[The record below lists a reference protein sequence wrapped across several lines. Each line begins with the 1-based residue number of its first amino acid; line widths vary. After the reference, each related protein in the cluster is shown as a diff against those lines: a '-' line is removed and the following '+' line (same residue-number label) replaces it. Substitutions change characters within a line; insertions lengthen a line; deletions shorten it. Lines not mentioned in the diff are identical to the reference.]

1 MNTSFMSTLA
11 PTTGTIEKGCATG
24 AVSDWLRERVG
35 LCMYVEK
42 LDFHR
47 EQDPSFV
54 CDSYRKI
61 KWVRDKQHRRLEA
74 LLQQQDQHDE
84 SHEDAPASD
93 SNKPAESLLTAA
105 DENGDGGSEDSP
117 DCATE
122 TSNDPLDILVG
133 DVLRGFNV
141 SVTCRGAFPARGS
154 DLLEAISIP
163 CIREGNSLT
172 LCSSPGIGD
181 QLVSFGG
188 RVLRDTSIVLPRAV
202 RVDPMQYERARYTY
216 SNTVYS
222 FDIPSSTWTRRECT
236 GREPRER
243 SDHSALFMGPRHLLI
258 FGGRGR
264 NGQVF
269 RDFFALSLEW
279 WHWTQLDTSA
289 TPYERYWHGWCIA
302 FDSEQP
308 WQQEPSIFLFGGK
321 SDTLVYS
328 DLHQLQTTRLKRLL
342 TDEEEHECKYARD
355 IDTETSS
362 TRFQE
367 ERRVSDAARLLMKER
382 ELQRLPNWFVPHTVG
397 KPPSARFG
405 MQVVALDNEQLA
417 VIGGWRIPK
426 SKTDKIRKSRSLD
439 VHILDLTTLV
449 WSTPK
454 LSTLVSAQPYVPS
467 ERLLFECFYAHQTL
481 VLFGGHT
488 YASNGETESFTACAD
503 ASTVIC
509 KLDVSRMIWRRQKFG
524 SGGEADDAE
533 VAPALPLP
541 HSHCSNNAVLNGRAF
556 TCSSESSSLEL
567 QLTALD
573 IRVPQR
579 M

>member
-1 MNTSFMSTLA
+1 MSAPAPATS
-11 PTTGTIEKGCATG
+11 EKGRAEG

-42 LDFHR
+42 LNFHR

-54 CDSYRKI
+54 SDSYRKI
-61 KWVRDKQHRRLEA
+61 KWVQDKQRRRLEA
-74 LLQQQDQHDE
+74 LQHQQDQHDE
-84 SHEDAPASD
+84 SHKDAQASGSNTPDD
-93 SNKPAESLLTAA
+93 SALTAA
-105 DENGDGGSEDSP
+105 DEHGSSEREDFADS
-117 DCATE
+117 TVE

-141 SVTCRGAFPARGS
+141 SVTCRGALPARGS
-154 DLLEAISIP
+154 DPLEAISIP

-181 QLVSFGG
+181 QLVVFGG
-188 RVLRDTSIVLPRAV
+188 RVLRDTSILLPRAV
-202 RVDPMQYERARYTY
+202 RENPMQYERARYTY
-216 SNTVYS
+216 SNSVYS

-243 SDHSALFMGPRHLLI
+243 SDHTALFMAPRHLLV

-269 RDFFALSLEW
+269 RDFFALSLQW
-279 WHWTQLDTSA
+279 WHWTQLDTST

-302 FDSEQP
+302 FDTEQP

-328 DLHQLQTTRLKRLL
+328 DLHQLQTTRLQRMLA
-342 TDEEEHECKYARD
+342 DEEEHERKYARD
-355 IDTETSS
+355 DYAET
-362 TRFQE
+362 TVQRQE
-367 ERRVSDAARLLMKER
+367 ERRMSDAARLLMKDR
-382 ELQRLPNWFVPHTVG
+382 ELLRLPNWFVPHTVG

-426 SKTDKIRKSRSLD
+426 SKIDKIRKSRSLD

-454 LSTLVSAQPYVPS
+454 LSTLVCAQPYVPS

-481 VLFGGHT
+481 ALFGGHT
-488 YASNGETESFTACAD
+488 YASNGETESFTACTD
-503 ASTVIC
+503 ASTVLY

-524 SGGEADDAE
+524 SSDDGDAE
-533 VAPALPLP
+533 AAVPLPLA
-541 HSHCSNNAVLNGRAF
+541 HSHCSSNAVLNGRAF
-556 TCSSESSSLEL
+556 TCSAESSSLQL
-567 QLTALD
+567 QVTALG
-573 IRVPQR
+573 IRAPR
-579 M
+579 PA